1 MADKKNG
8 RGGGGSRENE
18 CCDFCGS
25 RRNDVELLL
34 TSSDHRLNICNN
46 CIAEAHKM
54 LVGGGISKDKA
65 RRTSA
70 AGGGA

>member
-1 MADKKNG
+1 MAEKRNG

-54 LVGGGISKDKA
+54 LVAGGIIKDNG
-65 RRTSA
+65 RRTAGA
-70 AGGGA
+70 AA